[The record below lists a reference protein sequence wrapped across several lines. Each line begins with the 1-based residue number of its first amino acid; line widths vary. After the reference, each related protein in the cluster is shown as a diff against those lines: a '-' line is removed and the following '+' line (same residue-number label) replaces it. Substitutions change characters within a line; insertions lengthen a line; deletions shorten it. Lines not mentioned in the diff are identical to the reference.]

1 MKTILIHSL
10 LVALLFTTQSCEK
23 SQNSVEPEAC
33 RGLPNTSAPAG
44 LSGNW
49 ASGYSSYTQVVDVY
63 SGKYLGNAWQS
74 GKFFMFTQNGKNAE
88 FYYTASSQYS
98 QTALKA
104 IGSIAF
110 DGGSTAEAGSF
121 TFYACNA
128 HYKGYGSSNVDRD
141 ATDAELTNNLTI
153 KYYYKM
159 EGQWLRIEPKSQVN
173 AYSSSF
179 KSVN

>member
-74 GKFFMFTQNGKNAE
+74 FT
-88 FYYTASSQYS
+88 TP
-98 QTALKA
+98 
-104 IGSIAF
+104 
-110 DGGSTAEAGSF
+110 
-121 TFYACNA
+121 
-128 HYKGYGSSNVDRD
+128 
-141 ATDAELTNNLTI
+141 
-153 KYYYKM
+153 
-159 EGQWLRIEPKSQVN
+159 LRHNIRKQPSKPLVQ
-173 AYSSSF
+173 
-179 KSVN
+179 

>member
-1 MKTILIHSL
+1 LAK
-10 LVALLFTTQSCEK
+10 
-23 SQNSVEPEAC
+23 
-33 RGLPNTSAPAG
+33 
-44 LSGNW
+44 
-49 ASGYSSYTQVVDVY
+49 
-63 SGKYLGNAWQS
+63 
-74 GKFFMFTQNGKNAE
+74 

-159 EGQWLRIEPKSQVN
+159 EGQWLRIEPKNQVN
-173 AYSSSF
+173 TYSSSF